1 MECSWLG
8 RCRSA
13 ALNLRGRK
21 RMEAVADAYYRWVIP
36 GPNFLPTPFPL
47 ALNYFKVVRSEAS
60 IYVEAV
66 LL

>member
-1 MECSWLG
+1 
-8 RCRSA
+8 
-13 ALNLRGRK
+13 
-21 RMEAVADAYYRWVIP
+21 MEAVADAYYRWVIP